1 METATVLHNDKYEN
15 KNKVKELYP
24 SSFFCLRIWKFW
36 HNVLAKYKTRRPKHM
51 FYISILAHYDSK
63 CKPLTVKL
71 NLGNYHFVVFSS
83 IE

>member
-1 METATVLHNDKYEN
+1 METATLLQNDKHEN

-24 SSFFCLRIWKFW
+24 SSFFCLRILKFW
-36 HNVLAKYKTRRPKHM
+36 YNVLAKYKTRRPKHM
-51 FYISILAHYDSK
+51 FYFSILSHYDSK

-71 NLGNYHFVVFSS
+71 NIGNYFVVISS